1 MFQYGYTNFQKK
13 GYRFASENEFFHASL
28 KNRNA
33 KLAQLVNHVDTKH
46 TAYLE
51 AEPRPIW
58 EFLRIWIPIRK
69 ISGIISSGRDAFWS
83 AMPGMRRD
91 MCRML
96 PKKMMKHSSESRF
109 YSCCGYLSGRDRNLC
124 SCQARIVTGISR
136 M

>member
-51 AEPRPIW
+51 AEPTAY
-58 EFLRIWIPIRK
+58 L
-69 ISGIISSGRDAFWS
+69 GIFTDLDSNQENQRYYFQRSGRILERNAGYAQGYVQDVA
-83 AMPGMRRD
+83 
-91 MCRML
+91 
-96 PKKMMKHSSESRF
+96 KVMKHSSESRF